1 MSILDRFFVVDK
13 PRLQRIIAIVREDR
27 KPSKHGCNAAF
38 LRLKATENELT
49 ISGDKVSAT
58 FPATVYEQGVLFI
71 RPTIFRR
78 LVRTFRGEKF
88 LAFQV
93 TEEGLRFGDVLMPFD
108 GSDMVLYP
116 NPDTAPER
124 WPPTPPEAEQIP
136 ERKQPTLFDID

>member
-1 MSILDRFFVVDK
+1 MFFVVDK
-13 PRLQRIIAIVREDR
+13 PRLQRMIAIVREDSTPHR
-27 KPSKHGCNAAF
+27 QGANASF

-49 ISGDKVSAT
+49 VSGDKVSAT
-58 FPATVYEQGVLFI
+58 FPATVYEQGVLFL
-71 RPTIFRR
+71 RPSLFRR

-93 TEEGLRFGDVLMPFD
+93 SAEGLRFGNVLMPFE

-124 WPPTPPEAEQIP
+124 WPPPLPEAEQIP
-136 ERKQPTLFDID
+136 ERRSPMLFDMDS